1 MAAKAN
7 VEPVFGLLQIAG
19 PNQTGMVAQTSAF
32 LQKCGANIVTCHA
45 VRFGTQLFTATI
57 VFSAAAESYSRIE
70 QDLSTI
76 KAYEPRL
83 LKTRALLPEQRDPAL
98 MYELTVYAYDKTGL
112 VAEVAGLMSA
122 ERLDVVQLSCVT
134 YPAPFDGQSLFM
146 IEMILEAPDHMAAKQ
161 ARTKLDTLAPSQGWD
176 VYWKPL
182 SNTGMTINP
191 LAAFPPSKMGVEV
204 KIKDE

>member
-1 MAAKAN
+1 MASK
-7 VEPVFGLLQIAG
+7 EKDKPVFGLLQIAG

-57 VFSAAAESYSRIE
+57 IFSVPADSYRLIE
-70 QDLSTI
+70 EGLSAI

-83 LKTRALLPEQRDPAL
+83 LKTRELSTEQRDPAL
-98 MYELTVYAYDKTGL
+98 MYELTVYAYDKAGL

-122 ERLDVVQLSCVT
+122 EQLDVVQLSCVT

-146 IEMILEAPDHMAAKQ
+146 IEMTLEAPDHMAAKR
-161 ARTKLDTLAPSQGWD
+161 ARTKLDALAPSHGWD

-191 LAAFPPSKMGVEV
+191 LAAFPPSKMGAE
-204 KIKDE
+204 IKMPAD